1 MHLPGCRYNRHM
13 EPIPQ
18 TLQAFGEL
26 DATLDDESLLTLL
39 TSTADRAQQA
49 VPGLVGVS
57 VASRDQGLTFTL
69 VATAQEIAVLDAVQY
84 VATGPC
90 VDAVDL
96 GHGITTSAGGLLDEA
111 RWSDFARASAA
122 VGILSTLTLPVVDG
136 DDVVGTVN
144 FYGRDTDTFVDRHEA
159 LADIFGAWAP
169 GAVADADL
177 SFTTRA
183 IAEQAPEQ
191 LRQAGLVD
199 TATGILAAER
209 GTTVADARQRLDSA
223 ARRAGIP
230 VETLAAVVVSL
241 HQEDQ

>member
-1 MHLPGCRYNRHM
+1 M

-26 DATLDDESLLTLL
+26 DAMLDDELLLALL
-39 TSTADRAQQA
+39 TSTANRAHEV

-57 VASRDQGLTFTL
+57 VASRDQGVTFTL

-84 VATGPC
+84 VASGPC

-96 GHGITTSAGGLLDEA
+96 GHGITTSAGGLLDET
-111 RWSDFARASAA
+111 RWSHFARASAA
-122 VGILSTLTLPVVDG
+122 AGILSTLTLPVLDG

-144 FYGRDTDTFVDRHEA
+144 FYGRNEDTFVDRHEA

-177 SFTTRA
+177 SFATRRV
-183 IAEQAPEQ
+183 AEQAPEL
-191 LRQAGLVD
+191 LRQSALVD
-199 TATGILAAER
+199 TATGILAAQR
-209 GTTVADARQRLDSA
+209 GTSVVDARTHLEGA
-223 ARRAGIP
+223 ARRAGIS
-230 VETLAAVVVSL
+230 VELLASVVVTL
-241 HQEDQ
+241 HRDEE

>member
-1 MHLPGCRYNRHM
+1 MMRWIWGTGSRLGRR
-13 EPIPQ
+13 
-18 TLQAFGEL
+18 AARRG
-26 DATLDDESLLTLL
+26 DGR
-39 TSTADRAQQA
+39 TS
-49 VPGLVGVS
+49 
-57 VASRDQGLTFTL
+57 QG
-69 VATAQEIAVLDAVQY
+69 
-84 VATGPC
+84 
-90 VDAVDL
+90 
-96 GHGITTSAGGLLDEA
+96 
-111 RWSDFARASAA
+111 SAA

-177 SFTTRA
+177 WFTTRA

-199 TATGILAAER
+199 TATRILAAER

-223 ARRAGIP
+223 ARRAGS